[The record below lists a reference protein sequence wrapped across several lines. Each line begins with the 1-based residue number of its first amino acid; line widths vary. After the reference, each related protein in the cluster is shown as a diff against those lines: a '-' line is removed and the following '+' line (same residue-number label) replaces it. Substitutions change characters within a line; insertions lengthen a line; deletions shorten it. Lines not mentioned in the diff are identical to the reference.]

1 MVLDLDHCR
10 DPESGALTE
19 WAADLISRA
28 PRSYTEISVSGT
40 GLHVFGAVAPDLPF
54 DDPEAMCQ
62 AAVPSPIRR
71 RTTVKLSSR

>member
-28 PRSYTEISVSGT
+28 
-40 GLHVFGAVAPDLPF
+40 FGGSARKLVIAALASKRASKQEL
-54 DDPEAMCQ
+54 DD
-62 AAVPSPIRR
+62 IR
-71 RTTVKLSSR
+71 KLIDEMKGDAS